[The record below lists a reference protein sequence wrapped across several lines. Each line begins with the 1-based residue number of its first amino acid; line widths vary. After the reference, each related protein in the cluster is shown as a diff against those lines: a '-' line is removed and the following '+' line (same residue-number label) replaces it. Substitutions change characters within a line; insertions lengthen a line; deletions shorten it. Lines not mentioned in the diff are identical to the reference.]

1 MNPKI
6 SVVMSAYKADKYL
19 RECIESILNQTFTD
33 FEFVIVNDCST
44 DKTSEI
50 LNFYSDKD
58 SRIKIIN
65 NTKNIGLTKSL
76 NIALKESKGEYI
88 ARMDADD
95 ICMPERFQKQFDFL
109 ESNKDHVLVGSWMK
123 IINENGEEIDEWE
136 SEVNNEKIKEKLIRY
151 NPLSHSSIMI
161 RTSLLIEEGGYNEK
175 WRYAQDYELYFR
187 LARLG
192 KFANLPECLLKSR
205 HSKKSITSSKNTA
218 QSLCALRA
226 RWSGIKSGDYSLG
239 NIIFLMRPILG
250 ILLPKS
256 FKDLYK

>member
-6 SVVMSAYKADKYL
+6 SVIMSAYNAEKYVV
-19 RECIESILNQTFTD
+19 ECIESVLRQTFSD
-33 FEFVIVNDCST
+33 FEFIIVNDFSL

-50 LNFYSDKD
+50 LNFYSSND

-65 NTKNIGLTKSL
+65 NTENIGLTKSL

-95 ICMPERFQKQFDFL
+95 ISMPERFQKQFDFL

-123 IINENGEEIDEWE
+123 IIDENGEEIDEWE
-136 SEVNNEKIKEKLIRY
+136 SEVSNEKIKEKLIRY
-151 NPLSHSSIMI
+151 NPLVHSSIMM
-161 RTSLLIEEGGYNEK
+161 RSNPLKKIEGYNEG

-187 LARLG
+187 LSHAG
-192 KFANLPECLLKSR
+192 KFSNLPDYLIKGRL
-205 HSKKSITSSKNTA
+205 SKKSITASKNTA

-226 RWSGIKSGDYSLG
+226 RWFGIKSGDYSWV
-239 NIIFLMRPILG
+239 NIVFLMRPILG
-250 ILLPKS
+250 IILPKS